1 MSETRPSAPG
11 RSRKVSP
18 GRAKGDSPDQ
28 GPDPTTSTEGDMI
41 MPFSKEMTHG
51 TTPEPECHVCRAG
64 LTSAD
69 RSGIRNV
76 RQAVGPWLV
85 QNESR

>member
-28 GPDPTTSTEGDMI
+28 CPDPITSTEGDTI

-51 TTPEPECHVCRAG
+51 TLPNLSVTYAERA
-64 LTSAD
+64 
-69 RSGIRNV
+69 
-76 RQAVGPWLV
+76 
-85 QNESR
+85 

>member
-1 MSETRPSAPG
+1 MGETRPSAPG

-18 GRAKGDSPDQ
+18 DRAKGDSPDQ

-41 MPFSKEMTHG
+41 MPLSKEMTHG
-51 TTPEPECHVCRAG
+51 TTPEPECHVCRAD

-76 RQAVGPWLV
+76 RQAVGP
-85 QNESR
+85 

>member
-28 GPDPTTSTEGDMI
+28 GSDEGPDPTTSTEGDTI

-51 TTPEPECHVCRAG
+51 TLPNLSVTYAERA
-64 LTSAD
+64 
-69 RSGIRNV
+69 
-76 RQAVGPWLV
+76 
-85 QNESR
+85 

>member
-28 GPDPTTSTEGDMI
+28 GPDPNTSTEGDMI

-51 TTPEPECHVCRAG
+51 QLPTPSVTYAEQ
-64 LTSAD
+64 T
-69 RSGIRNV
+69 
-76 RQAVGPWLV
+76 
-85 QNESR
+85 